1 MVLYLAVSRA
11 GHDRDTLYAVI
22 REQDGFVLLAD
33 GKSRTLDKPKR
44 KNRRH
49 VQIIRKIPET
59 AEKLLRAVQTD
70 SDLIHA
76 LRIYKKEVSRE
87 STQA

>member
-22 REQDGFVLLAD
+22 REEEGFVLLAD

-49 VQIIRKIPET
+49 IRVIRKIPEIP
-59 AEKLLRAVQTD
+59 EKLLREVKTD

-76 LRIYKKEVSRE
+76 LRVYRKEVFRKTTE
-87 STQA
+87 A